1 MKMTRTY
8 NKGEWS
14 EAYAF
19 IKLLGDARVYAAD
32 ENLNINYDKFYP
44 ILKVYKN
51 EIERYYE
58 TNTDKGIVNIV
69 NSNGSVVD
77 SLKTSEFTNVAEKS
91 VDIIRKG
98 TKGENV
104 KKGKNG
110 TFEVPIMDD
119 FLNKIGIEKVK
130 GSNTEKTDLILE
142 IWDDTLR
149 TKKKL
154 NFSIKSFLGAEPTL
168 MNASQATNFTYK
180 VDGMSDKD
188 FEKLNNITGK
198 HWLKKKFG
206 EIYRENRAGNY
217 EVTWIDQKDK
227 MLYQNLRLIDSNL
240 PKILSDMLF
249 YFYSHGK
256 SGSIT
261 LLTEELIKS
270 NPLNLA
276 DEEKAIFY
284 KKKVI
289 DYIEAATFGMM
300 PSKRWNDNNEINGGL
315 LTVRNDGKIVYHH
328 ILYDYDSLKK
338 YLFKN
343 TKLDTGKTKKHKFG
357 QLYKKNDEI
366 RFKLNLQLRY
376 K

>member
-1 MKMTRTY
+1 MKRAY

-19 IKLLGDARVYAAD
+19 VKLLGDGRVYASD

-58 TNTDKGIVNIV
+58 TNTDEGIVNIV
-69 NSNGSVVD
+69 NSNGDVFC
-77 SLKTSEFTNVAEKS
+77 SLKTSEFADVAEKS

-98 TKGENV
+98 TKAKNV
-104 KKGKNG
+104 KKGQKGG
-110 TFEVPIMDD
+110 TFEVPIMND
-119 FLNKIGIEKVK
+119 FLNKIGIEKIK
-130 GSNTEKTDLILE
+130 SANTGKTDIILE
-142 IWDDTLR
+142 IWDETLR

-154 NFSIKSFLGAEPTL
+154 NFSIKSFLGAEPSL
-168 MNASQATNFTYK
+168 MNASQATNFTFK
-180 VDGMSDKD
+180 VDGMSDD
-188 FEKLNNITGK
+188 EFMKLNDYKGK
-198 HWLKKKFG
+198 NWLKKKFG
-206 EIYRENRAGNY
+206 VIYKEYRAGNY
-217 EVTWIDQKDK
+217 DVTWIDERDN

-240 PKILSDMLF
+240 PKIISDMLF

-284 KKKVI
+284 KKKVTE
-289 DYIEAATFGMM
+289 YIEAVTFGLM

-328 ILYDYDSLKK
+328 ILYDYDSLKN

-343 TKLDTGKTKKHKFG
+343 TKLETGKTKRHKFG
-357 QLYKKNDEI
+357 QLYKKENGEI
-366 RFKLNLQLRY
+366 FFKLNLQLRY